1 MYIPQAFQETARE
14 VLHAFVRRHS
24 FATLV
29 TCTTDTNGAT
39 IPFASHVPLL
49 LDAGRGS
56 QGVLRGHL
64 ARANPQWR
72 HFDAEQE
79 VLAIFHGPHAF
90 VSANWYADPPNMVPT
105 WNYAAVHVYGKPR
118 ILAEADEVFTLL
130 QDMLAYYQPEGNP
143 MSLQPPTQRV
153 QQLAQAIVAF
163 ELTITRWEGKFKL
176 SQNRTAED
184 QGRVREALLDRGEP
198 EGLAVAQ
205 MMQDWEKSN
214 ANRIVH

>member
-1 MYIPQAFQETARE
+1 
-14 VLHAFVRRHS
+14 
-24 FATLV
+24 LV
-29 TCTTDTNGAT
+29 TCTTETNGTA
-39 IPFASHVPLL
+39 IPVASHVPLL
-49 LDAGRGS
+49 FDAERGS

-72 HFDAEQE
+72 HFHAEQE

-90 VSANWYADPPNMVPT
+90 VSSNWYAEPPNMVPT

-118 ILAEADEVFTLL
+118 IVAEADEVFTLL

-143 MSLQPPTQRV
+143 MSLEPPTQRA

-176 SQNRTAED
+176 SQNRTTED
-184 QGRVREALLDRGEP
+184 RNRVREALLVRGGP
-198 EGLAVAQ
+198 EDLAVAQ
-205 MMQDWEKSN
+205 MMQNREERK
-214 ANRIVH
+214 ANP